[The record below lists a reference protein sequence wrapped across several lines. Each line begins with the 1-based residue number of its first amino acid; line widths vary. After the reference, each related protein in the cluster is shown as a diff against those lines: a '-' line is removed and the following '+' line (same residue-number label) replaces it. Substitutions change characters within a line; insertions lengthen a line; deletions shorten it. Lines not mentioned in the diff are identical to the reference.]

1 MYPYGSISVIQ
12 NEKAVPEERYLY
24 VDLRILHV
32 IQRRYCSMVYHYE
45 KLPSDGQY
53 LGTGAGNR
61 TTGV

>member
-24 VDLRILHV
+24 VDLRILYV
-32 IQRRYCSMVYHYE
+32 IQRRYGSVVYHYE

>member
-32 IQRRYCSMVYHYE
+32 IQRRYGSVVYHHE
-45 KLPSDGQY
+45 KLSSDG
-53 LGTGAGNR
+53 
-61 TTGV
+61 